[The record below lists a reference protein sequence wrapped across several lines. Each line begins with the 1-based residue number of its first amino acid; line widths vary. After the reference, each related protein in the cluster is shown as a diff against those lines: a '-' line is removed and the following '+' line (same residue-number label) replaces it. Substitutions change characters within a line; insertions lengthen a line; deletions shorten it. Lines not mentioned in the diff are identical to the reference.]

1 MNIENE
7 IFKRTNVNYSN
18 LEKYG
23 FKKENNIYI
32 YEKTFLNNN
41 FKAIIKIDDKGIV
54 SGKVIDLEFDEEY
67 TNIRT
72 EMTGEFVNKVREA
85 YKDILI
91 DIKKHCFE
99 TNYFISNQ
107 ANRINKYIKEKYKN
121 EPEFLWDKFPG
132 CAIYRNVNN
141 NKWYGIIM
149 NIDLSKIDDGSG
161 EVEIINVKLDENK
174 IPALLKKK
182 GFYKAYHMSKTSW
195 ISIILNDTLKDEE
208 IIPLLDESY
217 NLIDEPE
224 TWIIPANPKY
234 YDVINAFNDTD
245 EIIWKQSSNIHVNDI
260 IYLYVADP
268 YSKIMY
274 KCKAIEVDIPYE
286 YKDQNI
292 SMSYV
297 MKIKLLKK
305 LENKNYTFTYLNK
318 IGIKAIRGPRKITRE
333 ICEKLK

>member
-41 FKAIIKIDDKGIV
+41 FKAIIKIDDKGII

-107 ANRINKYIKEKYKN
+107 ANRINKYI
-121 EPEFLWDKFPG
+121 
-132 CAIYRNVNN
+132 
-141 NKWYGIIM
+141 
-149 NIDLSKIDDGSG
+149 
-161 EVEIINVKLDENK
+161 INVKLDENK
-174 IPALLKKK
+174 IPVLLKKK
-182 GFYKAYHMSKTSW
+182 GFYKAYHMNKISW
-195 ISIILNDTLKDEE
+195 ISIILNDTLKDKD

-224 TWIIPANPKY
+224 AWIIPANPKY

-305 LENKNYTFTYLNK
+305 IENKNYTFAYLNK

-333 ICEKLK
+333 IYEKLK

>member
-1 MNIENE
+1 
-7 IFKRTNVNYSN
+7 
-18 LEKYG
+18 
-23 FKKENNIYI
+23 
-32 YEKTFLNNN
+32 
-41 FKAIIKIDDKGIV
+41 
-54 SGKVIDLEFDEEY
+54 
-67 TNIRT
+67 
-72 EMTGEFVNKVREA
+72 
-85 YKDILI
+85 
-91 DIKKHCFE
+91 
-99 TNYFISNQ
+99 
-107 ANRINKYIKEKYKN
+107 
-121 EPEFLWDKFPG
+121 
-132 CAIYRNVNN
+132 
-141 NKWYGIIM
+141 
-149 NIDLSKIDDGSG
+149 
-161 EVEIINVKLDENK
+161 
-174 IPALLKKK
+174 
-182 GFYKAYHMSKTSW
+182 MSKTSW

-224 TWIIPANPKY
+224 AWIIPANPKY

-274 KCKAIEVDIPYE
+274 KCKATEVDIPYE

-305 LENKNYTFTYLNK
+305 LENKNYTFAYLNK

-333 ICEKLK
+333 ICEKQK